1 MRLNRFLATCGLG
14 SRRSSEALIAEG
26 RVKVNGQIVDTP
38 AVIVTPGQDEVRVD
52 GKLVSVPRKHTYYL
66 LHKPEGV
73 VTTAQDPEGRLTVIQ
88 LVPSSPR
95 VFPVG
100 RLDQDTSG
108 ALLLTDDGDLANQVL
123 HPRYRIDKEYEAV
136 VEGTMEEK
144 TIHAI
149 RSGMVLEGES
159 RPTAPAQVE
168 ILERRPRRTQIRLIL
183 HEGRKRQIRR
193 MLEKV
198 GHPVIHLR
206 RIRIGPI
213 LLDKLQPGECR
224 PLTIR
229 EVTALRESVQV
240 RRSRPP
246 RKRRGKTS

>member
-26 RVKVNGQIVDTP
+26 RVKVNGQTVDTP
-38 AVIVTPGQDEVRVD
+38 AVVVTPGQDEVRVD
-52 GKLVSVPRKHTYYL
+52 GKLVSAPRKHTYYL
-66 LHKPEGV
+66 LHKPEGA

-136 VEGTMEEK
+136 VEGTVEEK
-144 TIHAI
+144 AIHAI

-168 ILERRPRRTQIRLIL
+168 VLERRPRRTQIRLIL

-224 PLTIR
+224 PLTTA
-229 EVTALRESVQV
+229 EVTALQKSVQV

>member
-26 RVKVNGQIVDTP
+26 RVQVNGQTVDTP
-38 AVIVTPGQDEVRVD
+38 AVVVTPGQDEVRVD
-52 GKLVSVPRKHTYYL
+52 GKLVSAPRKHTYYL

-100 RLDQDTSG
+100 RLDRDTSG
-108 ALLLTDDGDLANQVL
+108 ALLLTDDGDLAHQIL
-123 HPRYRIDKEYEAV
+123 HPRFRIDKEYEAV
-136 VEGTMEEK
+136 VEGTVEEK
-144 TIHAI
+144 AIHAI

-224 PLTIR
+224 PLTTA
-229 EVTALRESVQV
+229 EVTALQKSVQV